1 MNFDK
6 FEYRQIYLFRK
17 LLEGMNRAA
26 SKRVILINDEK
37 KIDFQINYMIT
48 YFNSL
53 KWIENISV

>member
-26 SKRVILINDEK
+26 SKRVILVNNEK
-37 KIDFQINYMIT
+37 KLTFKSII
-48 YFNSL
+48 
-53 KWIENISV
+53 

>member
-17 LLEGMNRAA
+17 LLEGMSRAA
-26 SKRVILINDEK
+26 SESYFDKGSK

-48 YFNSL
+48 YFD
-53 KWIENISV
+53 